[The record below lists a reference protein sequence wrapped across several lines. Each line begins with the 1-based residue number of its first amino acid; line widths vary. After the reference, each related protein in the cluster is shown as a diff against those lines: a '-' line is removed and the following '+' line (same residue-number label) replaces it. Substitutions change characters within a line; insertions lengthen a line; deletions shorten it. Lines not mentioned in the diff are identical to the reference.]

1 MIKYQYDKED
11 NILTVEFK
19 GEVSVQNMI
28 DHILW
33 LRENKELPQRLKIL
47 SVTTDAKWSEKVGRN
62 ELISFLEENKISLAQ
77 REFIYDAYVISGTF
91 ETALGILYKELNKTG
106 NHKFEVF
113 STKSAAINWLKKFK

>member
-62 ELISFLEENKISLAQ
+62 ELISFLEENKISLAR
-77 REFIYDAYVISGTF
+77 REFI
-91 ETALGILYKELNKTG
+91 
-106 NHKFEVF
+106 
-113 STKSAAINWLKKFK
+113 

>member
-1 MIKYQYDKED
+1 MINYHFDKEN
-11 NILTVEFK
+11 NILTVKFE
-19 GEVSVQNMI
+19 GEITIEDMYK
-28 DHILW
+28 HILD
-33 LRENKELPQRLKIL
+33 LRENKTLPQRLKIL
-47 SVTTDAKWSEKVGRN
+47 SVTTDAKWSEKVGRK
-62 ELISFLEENKISLAQ
+62 ELLSFLEENKISLAQ

>member
-19 GEVSVQNMI
+19 GKVSVQNII

-47 SVTTDAKWSEKVGRN
+47 SVTIDVK
-62 ELISFLEENKISLAQ
+62 
-77 REFIYDAYVISGTF
+77 
-91 ETALGILYKELNKTG
+91 
-106 NHKFEVF
+106 
-113 STKSAAINWLKKFK
+113 

>member
-19 GEVSVQNMI
+19 GEISVQNMI
-28 DHILW
+28 DHILR

-62 ELISFLEENKISLAQ
+62 ELLSFLEENKISLTQ

-91 ETALGILYKELNKTG
+91 ETALGILYKELNKVE